1 MRLSILTLLALVVFM
16 CACENE
22 GRSDEA
28 RATVVRYLAA
38 INGGSGDSGWAVLNG
53 DSRDSLDRGE
63 YDELAEA
70 IEDAADVPQAIAL
83 IYEDDGAY
91 EFAVTFTEPI
101 PPGHAALFVL
111 ENEFGNSL
119 ACMPEPDV
127 VELVVIIHP
136 ISGPGIATNG
146 C

>member
-1 MRLSILTLLALVVFM
+1 
-16 CACENE
+16 
-22 GRSDEA
+22 
-28 RATVVRYLAA
+28 
-38 INGGSGDSGWAVLNG
+38 
-53 DSRDSLDRGE
+53 
-63 YDELAEA
+63 
-70 IEDAADVPQAIAL
+70 
-83 IYEDDGAY
+83 
-91 EFAVTFTEPI
+91 VTFTEPI